1 VRLRVNRVSL
11 VGTSRTVKLSSGLNV
26 ILGDF
31 TTGKTSFMK
40 VLRVLLGSEYDGI
53 IPELQRVSHVSGEL
67 QIEDEEIS
75 VVRRLSQTSSARV
88 DIAAHDFSASL
99 PAMKAERGRESY
111 GTWLIERLGLPQL
124 VVPSAPTRPAE
135 SGVQPVSIA
144 DYLRYCRLTQKE
156 IVADVLGS
164 STWFKDYK
172 RRVVFG
178 IYFGTYDE
186 EIAKLQEQLR
196 EIEGE
201 MRNLRQGTSA
211 FDRFLEGTVL
221 DNRAALEA
229 GLAEA
234 HRQQQAASKERTTIA
249 DQQDTV
255 PAAQD
260 LRRQVA
266 TIDEELAKL
275 HARRKGELSSADEL
289 VELSRQ
295 LRAQSARLTKAVV
308 SSAHFVDF
316 EFRVCPRCGHDVE
329 AGRAS
334 EDNCLLCLQPPSSK
348 VTRADLLVEQVRV
361 EAQIDETDEL
371 AEFHRQAASEIAVVE
386 SDERKRRDD
395 VAEKLDDV
403 TKTFVSDRAQRM
415 TQLAAEQA
423 DARAR
428 VDQFTEYLALFDKAD
443 RARGRL
449 DVLEGERAQVEQRL
463 SRAEE
468 IDRAAEAR
476 IHAFEQE
483 FATMV
488 ERLQLPLF
496 EEGADPRAAIHP
508 GDYQPIVNG
517 RRISEHSG
525 GMAVLINVA
534 YMLALH
540 RMAIEHGLR
549 LPSLLMIDGINQ
561 NLGRNEYDSVRYEL
575 IWTQLA
581 EFHYSYGDRI
591 QMIVATNDI
600 PPFIDDLDVVRLRL
614 TETDRLVPPTDEP
627 DEAADNESAEDE
639 E

>member
-1 VRLRVNRVSL
+1 VRLRVGRVAL
-11 VGTSRTVKLSSGLNV
+11 VGTSRAVTLESGLNV
-26 ILGDF
+26 VLGDF
-31 TTGKTSFMK
+31 TTGKTSFMRL
-40 VLRVLLGSEYDGI
+40 LRVLLGSDYDGI
-53 IPELQRVSHVSGEL
+53 IPELQRVSHLSGEL
-67 QIEDEEIS
+67 LIEDEEIS
-75 VVRRLSQTSSARV
+75 VVRRLSQTNTARV
-88 DIAAHDFSASL
+88 DIAAHDFSGYL
-99 PAMKAERGRESY
+99 PAMKAEGGRESY
-111 GTWLIERLGLPQL
+111 GSWLIERLGLPRL
-124 VVPSAPTRPAE
+124 LVPSAPTKPAE
-135 SGVQPVSIA
+135 SGIQPVSIA

-196 EIEGE
+196 EVESE
-201 MRNLRQGTSA
+201 MRSLRQGTTA

-221 DNRAALEA
+221 ANRAALEA

-234 HRQQQAASKERTTIA
+234 RRQQQATAKQRAALA
-249 DQQDTV
+249 DQRATL

-260 LRRQVA
+260 LRRRVA
-266 TIDEELAKL
+266 AIDEELAEL
-275 HARRKGELSSADEL
+275 HRRRKSELSSADEL
-289 VELSRQ
+289 AELSRQ

-316 EFRVCPRCGHDVE
+316 EFRVCPRCGHTVE
-329 AGRAS
+329 ADRAP
-334 EDNCLLCLQPPSSK
+334 EENCILCLQPPSSQ
-348 VTRADLLVEQVRV
+348 VTREDLLVEQVRV

-371 AEFHRQAASEIAVVE
+371 AEFHRRAADEIVVVE
-386 SDERKRRDD
+386 RDKRKYRVE
-395 VAEKLDDV
+395 VAEDLDDL
-403 TKTFVSDRAQRM
+403 TRTFVSDRAQRM

-443 RARGRL
+443 RARSRL
-449 DVLEGERAQVEQRL
+449 DVLEGERAEIERRL

-468 IDRAAEAR
+468 IDRAAESR
-476 IHAFEQE
+476 IRAFEHE
-483 FATMV
+483 FAAMV
-488 ERLQLPLF
+488 ERLRLPVF

-540 RMAIEHGLR
+540 RMAMEHGLR

-575 IWTQLA
+575 IWRQLA
-581 EFHYSYGDRI
+581 EFHHLYGDRI
-591 QMIVATNDI
+591 QIIVATNDI
-600 PPFIDDLDVVRLRL
+600 PSFIEGLDVVRLRL
-614 TETDRLVPPTDEP
+614 TETDRLVPPADELG
-627 DEAADNESAEDE
+627 EVAADE